1 MKYWVQQIAGMK
13 LSTPTLSVSV
23 GKQLLSF
30 CFVEL
35 TIENPCTKDKP
46 SPEYNFI
53 LGWTANDSS
62 TDHVKISLLLALR
75 VMGSMRVLMM
85 YPINGIAWTNRLCWE
100 RILSLSKIQWPYRY
114 LVLIVWWH
122 INYFPLDC
130 GILILCSDS
139 VSCIPC

>member
-1 MKYWVQQIAGMK
+1 MKYRVQHISGMK
-13 LSTPTLSVSV
+13 SSIPTIYVSREIFV
-23 GKQLLSF
+23 LSF
-30 CFVEL
+30 CLLEI
-35 TIENPCTKDKP
+35 TIRNPRPTDNP
-46 SPEYNFI
+46 PPECPHI

-75 VMGSMRVLMM
+75 VMGSMRVPMM
-85 YPINGIAWTNRLCWE
+85 YPINGLAWPNRPCRA
-100 RILSLSKIQWPYRY
+100 RILSLSKIRWPYRY

-139 VSCIPC
+139 VSCSTC